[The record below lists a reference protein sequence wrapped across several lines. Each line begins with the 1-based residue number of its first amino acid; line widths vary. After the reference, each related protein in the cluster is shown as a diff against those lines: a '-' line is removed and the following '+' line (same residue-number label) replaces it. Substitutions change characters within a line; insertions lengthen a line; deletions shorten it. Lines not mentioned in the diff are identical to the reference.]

1 MSSLGDMYD
10 CLVPRIGLFSQLI
23 SFAENNILLV
33 FIAILRIAIHTVE
46 YTELKI
52 RFNSNYINP
61 YGTSTYGTWGREEG
75 IKYELNHIIRI
86 ISNTKNI

>member
-1 MSSLGDMYD
+1 MSSLRDMYD

-52 RFNSNYINP
+52 RFNSNYIN
-61 YGTSTYGTWGREEG
+61 TAVERDLV
-75 IKYELNHIIRI
+75 IKYELNRIVQIR
-86 ISNTKNI
+86 K

>member
-10 CLVPRIGLFSQLI
+10 YLVQGIGLFSQLI

-46 YTELKI
+46 YTELK
-52 RFNSNYINP
+52 
-61 YGTSTYGTWGREEG
+61 
-75 IKYELNHIIRI
+75 
-86 ISNTKNI
+86 NTI

>member
-1 MSSLGDMYD
+1 MSPLGDMYG
-10 CLVPRIGLFSQLI
+10 CLVQRIGLFSQLI

-61 YGTSTYGTWGREEG
+61 YGTWEEG
-75 IKYELNHIIRI
+75 IKYELSRI
-86 ISNTKNI
+86 IMNGEWRNLR